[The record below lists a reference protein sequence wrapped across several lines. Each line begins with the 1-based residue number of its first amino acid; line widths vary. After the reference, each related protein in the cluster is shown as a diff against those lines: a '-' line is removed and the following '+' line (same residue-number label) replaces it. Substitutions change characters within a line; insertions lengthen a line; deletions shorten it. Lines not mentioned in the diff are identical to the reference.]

1 MLARPLPACDDP
13 GEVRSRCAG
22 GQLLNLLEKT
32 GWSGALTPT
41 PALTATD
48 LGDQALARKHIPE
61 RGVYAIE
68 CTDGRSYIG
77 ASERVGHRWGQHGSD
92 LRLGKSKNRPMQ
104 EAYDCLGSGA
114 FNYKLLEL
122 VPEGDLT
129 QAEQKWMDLA
139 KGCLFNAAPSAGTVK
154 GLVHTAESRA
164 RQSVSQQARCADPSE
179 FARRSSVRV
188 GLVTGEKHPAAKLK
202 AADVLEVRRLRASGL
217 RLREISER
225 FGISVSAV
233 SRIALGQ
240 SWTTV

>member
-1 MLARPLPACDDP
+1 MA
-13 GEVRSRCAG
+13 
-22 GQLLNLLEKT
+22 K
-32 GWSGALTPT
+32 
-41 PALTATD
+41 
-48 LGDQALARKHIPE
+48 KYIPE

-68 CTDGRSYIG
+68 CADGRSYIG
-77 ASERVGHRWGQHGSD
+77 ASECVSHRWGQHRSD
-92 LRLGKSKNRPMQ
+92 LRLGRSKNRPLQ
-104 EAYDCLGSGA
+104 AAYDLLGRDA
-114 FNYKLLEL
+114 FSFKVLEL

-139 KGCLFNAAPSAGTVK
+139 KGCLFNAAPRAGTVK
-154 GLVHTAESRA
+154 GLVHSAETRA

-179 FARRSSVRV
+179 FARRSLVRA